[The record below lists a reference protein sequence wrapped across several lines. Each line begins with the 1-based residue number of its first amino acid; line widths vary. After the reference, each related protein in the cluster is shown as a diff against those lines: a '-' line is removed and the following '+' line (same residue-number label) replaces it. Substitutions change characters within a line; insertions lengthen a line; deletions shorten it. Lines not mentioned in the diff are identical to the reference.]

1 MPEGR
6 PFTMLIVD
14 DEPVARDRVRA
25 AVTWLTGWRVVGEC
39 GNGVEAVGAIAAL
52 EPDLVILDIRM
63 PGLDGFGV
71 IERVGPD
78 RMPAV
83 LFVTAHEEHAV
94 RAFEVHAIDYIVKP
108 FTDARLGE
116 ALARVERSLAA
127 DRREEVARRF
137 RGLLEAM
144 GVGDARRSGER
155 PGRFATR
162 LSVPVEGG
170 VLLVPVAD
178 IDYLEAA
185 RNYVRVH
192 VGARSYLLR
201 STLAQLLEKLDPGQF
216 ARIHRSAVVN
226 LAKVREIRDGNLATL
241 TTGARLKLGRQ
252 YRERLLEALE

>member
-1 MPEGR
+1 MPPE
-6 PFTMLIVD
+6 PAFTTLIVD

-25 AVTWLTGWRVVGEC
+25 ALASLPTWRVVGEC
-39 GNGVEAVGAIAAL
+39 GNGIEAVAAIAEF

-108 FTDARLGE
+108 FTDARFRDAVAHVGRTLG
-116 ALARVERSLAA
+116 A
-127 DRREEVARRF
+127 DRREEVTRRF
-137 RGLLEAM
+137 VGLLRAI
-144 GVGDARRSGER
+144 GLGDPRAPGEG
-155 PGRFATR
+155 PGRLATR
-162 LSVPVEGG
+162 LSVPIDGG

-178 IDYLEAA
+178 IDYMEAA

-192 VGARSYLLR
+192 VGARAYLLR
-201 STLAQLLEKLDPGQF
+201 STLAQLVEKLDPGQF
-216 ARIHRSAVVN
+216 ARIHRSVVVN
-226 LAKVREIRDGNLATL
+226 LSKVREIRDGRLVAL
-241 TTGARLKLGRQ
+241 TTGTRLKLGRQ
-252 YRERLLEALE
+252 YRDGLLEALE